1 MQYTYFLVNRPPDI
15 GTYPRKDTFLACEG
29 FESRAYVTSIDRYA
43 WGWVSYSEP
52 LTDKEIEQ
60 YELVKL

>member
-1 MQYTYFLVNRPPDI
+1 MLYTYYLVNRPPDI
-15 GTYPRKDTFLACEG
+15 GTYPNKDTLEAVSG
-29 FESRAYVTSIDRYA
+29 FDRKEYVMSIERSA

-52 LTDKEIEQ
+52 LTDEEIEQ